1 MCGIVG
7 YVGFQLASQIII
19 EGLKRLEYRGYDSA
33 GIAII
38 PEKGSIDLRR
48 EVGKLNNLVKDLL
61 VNEPTGT
68 TGIGHTRWATHGRP
82 TVYNAHPHSDE
93 SGKIVVVH
101 NGIIEN
107 YISIKEELKQKYE
120 FKSDTDTEVL
130 AHLISD
136 NYDGNLFEAV
146 HKALKKVRGAYAI
159 SVIHAD
165 HPECMVAAKTSSPL
179 IVGLGEGENFV
190 ASDVPAILNHT
201 RDIVYLEDGEMV
213 LLYADK
219 VQFFNIESG
228 NEITKKV
235 SKISWNIATAE
246 KGGYDHF
253 MLKEI
258 HEQPSSLAQAMT
270 GRLSE
275 IEGKIYLEDFNI
287 SEEVLKKVN
296 RILILACG
304 TSYYAGL
311 VGKYYLE
318 KLAKIPVDVDLASEF
333 RYREPFVDENTLVL
347 GISQSGET
355 ADTLSAI
362 KLAKEMGSKTAGILN
377 VIGSAISR
385 ETIGNLYIHCGPEI
399 GVASTKAFTST
410 IICLYMTA
418 LYFAQL
424 KGLETEE
431 TLKEKISELKTLPT
445 IIEKVFEIKEE
456 IKAISN
462 KLANFNHC
470 LYLGRNYNYPI
481 ALEGA
486 LKLKELSYIHAEGY
500 AAGEMKHG
508 PIALIDKDMPVI
520 SIATES
526 STYEKIVSNIKEVKA
541 RDAITIAIVTEGN
554 DELKDEVDHLIYV
567 PKVREELSPLVNV
580 VPLQL
585 LAYYVSLR
593 KGCDVDQP
601 RNLAKSVTVE

>member
-19 EGLKRLEYRGYDSA
+19 EGLKRLEYRGYDSS

-38 PEKGSIDLRR
+38 SEKGSLDLRR
-48 EVGKLNNLVKDLL
+48 EVGKLNNLIKDLTL
-61 VNEPTGT
+61 NEPKGT
-68 TGIGHTRWATHGRP
+68 TAIGHTRWATHGRP
-82 TVYNAHPHSDE
+82 TVYNAHPHIDQT
-93 SGKIVVVH
+93 GKIVVVH

-107 YISIKEELKQKYE
+107 YLSIKEELKQKYE

-136 NYDGNLFEAV
+136 NYDGDLFQAV

-165 HPECMVAAKTSSPL
+165 HPEYMVAAKTASPL
-179 IVGLGEGENFV
+179 IVGLGDGENFV
-190 ASDVPAILNHT
+190 ASDVPAILNYT
-201 RDIVYLEDGEMV
+201 RDIVYLDDGEMV
-213 LLYADK
+213 LLHADK

-228 NEITKKV
+228 LEVTKKV

-275 IEGKIYLEDFNI
+275 TEGKIYLEDFNI
-287 SEEVLKKVN
+287 SEDILKKVN
-296 RILILACG
+296 RIVILACG

-311 VGKYYLE
+311 IGKYYLE
-318 KLAKIPVDVDLASEF
+318 KIAKISVDVDLASEF
-333 RYREPFVDENTLVL
+333 RYREPFVDENTLVI

-362 KLAKEMGSKTAGILN
+362 KLAKEMGAKTAGILN
-377 VIGSAISR
+377 VIGSSISR

-410 IICLYMTA
+410 IVCLYMTA

-424 KGLETEE
+424 KGLESEAS
-431 TLKEKISELKTLPT
+431 LHEKISELKTLPT
-445 IIEKVFEIKEE
+445 IIEKIFDIKED
-456 IKAISN
+456 IKAISK
-462 KLANFNHC
+462 KLANYNHC

-541 RDAITIAIVTEGN
+541 RDAITIAIATEGN
-554 DELKDEVDHLIYV
+554 EELKNEVDHIIYV